1 VSPEIVHE
9 EVVSVVDEEVQ
20 CVKHVAVVFE
30 DRDFQRGFNDLFEL
44 VLCLLPVMYEF
55 DALLLVLF
63 PEQVRGLLHKSLA
76 DLKLLLKLV
85 YLREEANIVSSIKLT
100 LLEGEELLAGIS
112 SESDLF
118 RPLLD
123 VDDVGIFDQLV
134 EFVHLLLLH
143 LLDLKFQT
151 VKKPNELFPDLS
163 SKVEILALN
172 QRQLL
177 GREDLAETEVNIL
190 KKTLGRCLQE

>member
-1 VSPEIVHE
+1 
-9 EVVSVVDEEVQ
+9 VQ
-20 CVKHVAVVFE
+20 CVKHVAVIFE